1 MPKRKT
7 NGNAQTADAFLA
19 RQRSQW
25 TKKRQA
31 LLAAQ
36 KKISEELAAVDRELG
51 AIDAYHSV
59 RSGKRIAAPQP
70 RVSRSTQKRATK
82 RAKRAGTRR
91 PRGSVQGGVLKIIA
105 PAKEGLTRGDIIG
118 ALGSKGN
125 RSVEQSVSNA
135 LSAMLKSKKIAR
147 KDGKYLAA

>member
-1 MPKRKT
+1 MPKRKS
-7 NGNAQTADAFLA
+7 NGGAQTADVFLA

-36 KKISEELAAVDRELG
+36 KKIGEELAAVDRELA

-59 RSGKRIAAPQP
+59 RTGKRIAAPQP
-70 RVSRSTQKRATK
+70 RISRSTRKSATK

-91 PRGSVQGGVLKIIA
+91 PRGSVQGGVFKIIES
-105 PAKEGLTRGDIIG
+105 AKEGLTRGDIIG
-118 ALGSKGN
+118 TLGTKGN
-125 RSVEQSVSNA
+125 RSVEKSVSNA